1 MYISPDSDAALRARV
16 AAGDGPAFDDLYAR
30 YAHLATVLALSILHE
45 PALVEDAVQEAFLA
59 AWRRTPTYDPARGSV
74 RSWLLT
80 IVRHRAID
88 DYRRRHA
95 DRWVNVVALAATSDG
110 TDTHALAC
118 QHADIRRLRAA
129 LRHLPP
135 TQRAALALAYAAGC
149 THPQIARAQ
158 GVPLG
163 TVKGRL
169 RLGLRALHSHL
180 ADHDVVVHDVTAL

>member
-1 MYISPDSDAALRARV
+1 MYISPASDAALLTHV
-16 AAGDGPAFDDLYAR
+16 AAGDGPAFDDLYRRFAPV
-30 YAHLATVLALSILHE
+30 AAVLALDILRD
-45 PALVEDAVQEAFLA
+45 PALVEDALQEAFLA
-59 AWRRTPTYDPARGSV
+59 VWRRAPTYDPARGSV

-135 TQRAALALAYAAGC
+135 TQRAAHALANAAGC

-180 ADHDVVVHDVTAL
+180 ADHDVVAHDVTAL

>member
-1 MYISPDSDAALRARV
+1 MYISPDSDAALR
-16 AAGDGPAFDDLYAR
+16 
-30 YAHLATVLALSILHE
+30 
-45 PALVEDAVQEAFLA
+45 
-59 AWRRTPTYDPARGSV
+59 ARGSV

-88 DYRRRHA
+88 EYRRRHA
-95 DRWVNVVALAATSDG
+95 DRWVDVVALVATSDG

-169 RLGLRALHSHL
+169 HLGLRALHSHL
-180 ADHDVVVHDVTAL
+180 ADHDVVGPDVTAL

>member
-1 MYISPDSDAALRARV
+1 MYISPASDAALLSRV
-16 AAGDGPAFDDLYAR
+16 AAGDGAAFDDLYAR
-30 YAHLATVLALSILHE
+30 YAPRAAMLALSILHE

-59 AWRRTPTYDPARGSV
+59 VWRRAPTYDPARGNV

-88 DYRRRHA
+88 DCRRRHD
-95 DRWVNVVALAATSDG
+95 DRWVDVAALTEVSDG
-110 TDTHALAC
+110 IDTHELAC
-118 QHADIRRLRAA
+118 QHADVRRVRAA
-129 LRHLPP
+129 LVHLPAA
-135 TQRAALALAYAAGC
+135 QRASLTLAYAAGY

-169 RLGLRALHSHL
+169 RLGLRSLRGHL
-180 ADHDVVVHDVTAL
+180 AEHEGAIT